1 MIVDLEHKTRDG
13 VRFKHSDKEWL
24 QDTVNF
30 LILDGFPKV
39 AKMLQEEVDK
49 L

>member
-30 LILDGFPKV
+30 DFGWVPEGCEN
-39 AKMLQEEVDK
+39 ASGGGG
-49 L
+49 